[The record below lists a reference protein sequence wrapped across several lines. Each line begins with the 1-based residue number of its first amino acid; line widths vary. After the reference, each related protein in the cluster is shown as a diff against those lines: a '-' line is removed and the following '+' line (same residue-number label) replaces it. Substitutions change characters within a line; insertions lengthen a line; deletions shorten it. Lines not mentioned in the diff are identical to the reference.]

1 MPRIS
6 LTIPAF
12 NEERYLPA
20 LLDSVDI
27 ARRNYS
33 FGADEIEVV
42 VADNSSTDRTA
53 EIARSR
59 GCLVASV
66 SKPSIAGSRNGGAQ
80 IATGDILAFV
90 DADCTIHPDTF
101 NAIERTM
108 ASGRTV
114 VGATGA
120 KFNRTSLGI
129 WLTMLVGETA
139 CRLIGFDIGV
149 VFCRREDWAAIGGYN
164 EKLLCAEDVEFI
176 VALKD
181 LGKKRG
187 QRFARARGV
196 KAITSARKFDIRGDW
211 HYFTLAPP
219 TAFFAIMFDR
229 TSLQRIMGPAKIEEY
244 WYDVRKAVVPPTGGG
259 SER

>member
-1 MPRIS
+1 VPRIS
-6 LTIPAF
+6 LVIPAF
-12 NEERYLPA
+12 NEEHYLPA
-20 LLDSVDI
+20 LLDSVAI

-33 FGADEIEVV
+33 HGPDEIEVV

-59 GCLVASV
+59 DCLVASV
-66 SKPSIAGSRNGGAQ
+66 AKPSIAGSRNGGAG
-80 IATGDILAFV
+80 IATGNFLAFV

-108 ASGRTV
+108 ASGEVV

-120 KFNRTSLGI
+120 RFNRSSFGI
-129 WLTMLVGETA
+129 ALTMFVGEA
-139 CRLIGFDIGV
+139 IARLFGFDIGV

-164 EKLLCAEDVEFI
+164 EQLLCAEDVEFI
-176 VALKD
+176 VALKE
-181 LGKKRG
+181 LGKQRD
-187 QRFARARGV
+187 QRFARAKGAE
-196 KAITSARKFDIRGDW
+196 AITSSRKFDSRGDW

-219 TAFFAIMFDR
+219 TAFYAIMFDR
-229 TSLQRIMGPAKIEEY
+229 GSLHRIIGAEKIDEY
-244 WYDVRKAVVPPTGGG
+244 WYDVRKTTVPPTGG

>member
-6 LTIPAF
+6 LIIPAF
-12 NEERYLPA
+12 NEEHYLPA
-20 LLDSVDI
+20 LLDSIDL

-33 FGADEIEVV
+33 YGAGELEVI
-42 VADNSSTDRTA
+42 VADNSSTDRTP

-66 SKPSIAGSRNGGAQ
+66 AKPSIAGSRNGGAG

-108 ASGRTV
+108 AAGKTV

-120 KFNRTSLGI
+120 RFSRSSFGI
-129 WLTMLVGETA
+129 ALTMFVGETIA
-139 CRLIGFDIGV
+139 RLFGFDIGV
-149 VFCRREDWAAIGGYN
+149 VFCRRDDWAAIGGYN
-164 EKLLCAEDVEFI
+164 EQLRCAEDVEFI
-176 VALKD
+176 VALKK
-181 LGKKRG
+181 LGKGRG
-187 QRFARARGV
+187 QRFTRV
-196 KAITSARKFDIRGDW
+196 KGAEATTSSRKFDSRGDW

-219 TAFFAIMFDR
+219 TAFYAILFNR
-229 TSLQRIMGPAKIEEY
+229 GSLHRIIGATKIEEY
-244 WYDVRKAVVPPTGGG
+244 WYDVRKTT
-259 SER
+259 